1 MKSAPDRADKTSG
14 LEVRDTCG
22 MSGTATQQMIAAIA
36 NQVKMTWMG
45 MVVMMMKMLAQD
57 GSKPVVLASELN
69 PLLSNQLKALNLS
82 SVSLL
87 YARS

>member
-1 MKSAPDRADKTSG
+1 MKSVPDRVDKTSG